1 MPPTVFVVEVVEV
14 VELTGTRPDAEE
26 FQVER
31 VKYRCSGERCGDCDQ
46 AVAALGATDPHGKRH
61 EPPFDAVRLHANG
74 CKQPP
79 MACNHRTGAK
89 VSMGG
94 FGNSVEKPVQS
105 RIEVP

>member
-1 MPPTVFVVEVVEV
+1 MPLAVFVAEV
-14 VELTGTRPDAEE
+14 VELPERQPCAGE
-26 FQVER
+26 FQVEW
-31 VKYRCSGERCGDCDQ
+31 VKRLRPGKTRDDCDQ
-46 AVAALGATDPHGKRH
+46 GVEALNATDPHGKRH
-61 EPPFDAVRLHANG
+61 EPPFDAVRLHTNG